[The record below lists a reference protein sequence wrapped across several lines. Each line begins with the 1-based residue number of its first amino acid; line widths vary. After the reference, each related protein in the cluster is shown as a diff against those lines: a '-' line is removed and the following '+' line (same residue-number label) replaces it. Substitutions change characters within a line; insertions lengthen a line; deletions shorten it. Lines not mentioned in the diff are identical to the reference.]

1 MQEKQTVSFQP
12 IGYEGHV
19 PWFVNL
25 FVVYLLYVLL
35 TTVGSAVRVMW
46 SLRKIRKASE
56 REPRIELVVCSAKI
70 RSIQKLLPPN
80 ISSRDACSV
89 FQHDRHIV
97 RCLYGQSAKLHICRC
112 RVGPGAR
119 TLCNGHPFVP
129 VSFAVACF
137 LRIAIG
143 ILRICSIGR

>member
-56 REPRIELVVCSAKI
+56 REPCIELVVCSAKI
-70 RSIQKLLPPN
+70 RSIRNFCHLTFLLATLVL
-80 ISSRDACSV
+80 SSNTIDILSGV
-89 FQHDRHIV
+89 
-97 RCLYGQSAKLHICRC
+97 STAKAPSFTFVAAELAQAL
-112 RVGPGAR
+112 V
-119 TLCNGHPFVP
+119 PF
-129 VSFAVACF
+129 AM
-137 LRIAIG
+137 G
-143 ILRICSIGR
+143 ILLFRSVLLWHVS